1 VPNQVIKDLFSRL
14 QGSSIRA
21 RVARSA
27 VALTGATAVERCIR
41 LIRNMVLTRLLAPG
55 DLGLMALVTVTSMFL
70 EAFTEVGIKQS
81 VIQNK
86 QGDQRSY
93 LNIAWWFQSLR
104 GIAIYLVS
112 FAAVPWICRFYAQPE
127 LMPLMR
133 VAFLAIILKGFV
145 SPRSYLLEKELRF
158 TLYAVL
164 SQGSGILATVLTIG
178 LALVM
183 KNIWAIVIGLVAESF
198 FLLVLSYV
206 LCPFLPGRGMKR
218 EHFREIMR
226 FARGMAGLPILSFL
240 AFRTDVFVLGKMVST
255 DLLGIYS
262 MALAL
267 AQIPFELFTRVVNP
281 ILLPVFAQRQDD
293 TASLRTGVLKMARST
308 AFFGIPLVVY
318 AAICADYLLTLFY
331 DPLYAVAAAA
341 FVLMCCYLLVRGQGN
356 ILGQVYMAM
365 GKPHMHRRFV
375 ALRAVIIFAA
385 IYPGI
390 KYFGISGAAGVM
402 LLANFSALAMQ
413 VVWLRGPIGLR
424 FSEYFTSWI
433 AGLGLSAVIFIPLG
447 LIRLAG
453 WQSALVAIVIG
464 GLLYLLSVVIG
475 IWYLKER
482 PPLAAE
488 TCEVGTNI

>member
-1 VPNQVIKDLFSRL
+1 MLNQLITGLFSRL
-14 QGSSIRA
+14 QGNSIRA

-27 VALTGATAVERCIR
+27 VALTGATAAERCVR

-70 EAFTEVGIKQS
+70 EAFTEIGVKQS

-93 LNIAWWFQSLR
+93 LNIAWWFQGLR
-104 GIAIYLVS
+104 GIAIYLAS
-112 FAAVPWICRFYAQPE
+112 FAAVPWVCQFYAKPE

-133 VAFLAIILKGFV
+133 VAFLAIIFKGFV
-145 SPRSYLLEKELRF
+145 SPRSYLLEKDLRF
-158 TLYAVL
+158 ILYAIL
-164 SQGSGILATVLTIG
+164 SQGSGILATALTIG
-178 LALVM
+178 LAFLM
-183 KNIWAIVIGLVAESF
+183 KNIWAIVIGLVAEAF

-206 LCPFLPGRGMKR
+206 LCPFLPGRGIKR

-226 FARGMAGLPILSFL
+226 FARGMVGLPILSFL
-240 AFRTDVFVLGKMVST
+240 AFRADVFVLGKMVST

-267 AQIPFELFTRVVNP
+267 AQIPFELFSRVVNP
-281 ILLPVFAQRQDD
+281 ILLPVFARKQDD
-293 TASLRTGVLKMARST
+293 IASLRNGVLKMTRST
-308 AFFGIPLVVY
+308 AFFGMPLVVY
-318 AAICADYLLTLFY
+318 ASVCSDYFLSLFY
-331 DPLYAVAAAA
+331 DPLYAAAAAA
-341 FVLMCCYLLVRGQGN
+341 FILMCIYLLIRGQGN

-402 LLANFSALAMQ
+402 LLANFCALAMQ
-413 VVWLRGPIGLR
+413 VVWLRAPIGLG
-424 FSEYFTSWI
+424 FSGYFTSWLV
-433 AGLGLSAVIFIPLG
+433 GLGLSGIVFIPLG
-447 LIRLAG
+447 LIRLSG
-453 WQSALVAIVIG
+453 WQSSLGSIVIG
-464 GLLYLLSVVIG
+464 GLLYLLSAIIG
-475 IWYLKER
+475 ILYLRER
-482 PPLAAE
+482 SPVAVK
-488 TCEVGTNI
+488 TCEVGTQI